1 MTKVSNKT
9 VKKAAPKKGVAKN
22 KKMIKKGSKKLN
34 SPTTLSTSPSF
45 DSLLL

>member
-22 KKMIKKGSKKLN
+22 KKMIKKG
-34 SPTTLSTSPSF
+34 F
-45 DSLLL
+45 